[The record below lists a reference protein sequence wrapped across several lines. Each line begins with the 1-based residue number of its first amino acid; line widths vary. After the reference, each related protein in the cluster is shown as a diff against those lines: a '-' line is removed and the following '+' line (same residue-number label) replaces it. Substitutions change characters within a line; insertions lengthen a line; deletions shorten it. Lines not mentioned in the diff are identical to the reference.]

1 MSLLALIPLIG
12 NVIDRVI
19 PDPSE
24 KMKLHLELAKLA
36 DAENAR
42 ASQEALAQSRTN
54 AVEAGHRSIFVAGWR
69 PAVGWV
75 CAGALVYNVILAPMV
90 KLPVADLGFLQTI
103 LLAMLGISASRTME
117 KIKGV
122 TNDVLPFSK
131 ETPIPAPT
139 APAQPKK
146 KVLGVTWP
154 F

>member
-1 MSLLALIPLIG
+1 MSGLLSIIPIVG
-12 NVIDRVI
+12 GIIDKLI
-19 PDPSE
+19 PDPAE

-42 ASQEALAQSRTN
+42 ASQEALAQSATN
-54 AVEAGHRSIFVAGWR
+54 TVEAGHRSLFVAGWR

-75 CAGALVYNVILAPMV
+75 CAGSLVYNVILAPMV

-122 TNDVLPFSK
+122 ANDILPIFPKS
-131 ETPIPAPT
+131 EAPSVPAPT
-139 APAQPKK
+139 PKK
-146 KVLGVTWP
+146 KGIDLWP